1 MKAIAYTLARAA
13 DLNAVITQLQEDEL
27 YKVIAGGQSLGA
39 MLNLRLAQL
48 ERLVD
53 LDGIDTLR
61 KAEIVEDELL
71 LGAMT
76 THAEI
81 EDGQVPDVTQG
92 MLAHVARGIAY
103 RAVRNRGTLGGSL
116 CHADPA
122 ADWMTAMAAVG
133 AQCETTGPEGT
144 RLIPAAQF
152 MTSAFEPDLR
162 PAEILA
168 RIHIPAFHP
177 SARWSY
183 RKHCRKVG
191 EFAMAIVA
199 GVLDPDRGV
208 ERLVFGA
215 LDGTPHL
222 VERDG
227 LFRELADPRTRAAFL
242 ASADLPLPTK
252 SQALHAD
259 LLARVLADIGETQ

>member
-1 MKAIAYTLARAA
+1 MKAIAYQLTRAA
-13 DLNAVITQLQEDEL
+13 DLNAATTQLQEDDF

-39 MLNLRLAQL
+39 MLNLRLAQP
-48 ERLVD
+48 ERLID
-53 LDGIDTLR
+53 LDDVAALR
-61 KAEIVEDELL
+61 QAEVVADELL

-76 THAEI
+76 THAAI
-81 EDGQVPDVTQG
+81 EDGRVPDVTRG
-92 MLAHVARGIAY
+92 MMAQVAHGIAY

-122 ADWMTAMAAVG
+122 ADWMTAMTAIG
-133 AQCETTGPEGT
+133 AQCETSGPQGT

-162 PAEILA
+162 PAEILV
-168 RIHIPAFHP
+168 RVRIPAFSP

-199 GVLDPDRGV
+199 GVIDPARGI
-208 ERLVFGA
+208 EQLVFGA

-222 VERDG
+222 VEREG
-227 LFRELADPRTRAAFL
+227 LFRELEDAGARAAFL
-242 ASADLPLPTK
+242 ASADLPLPTQ
-252 SQALHAD
+252 SRALHAD
-259 LLARVLADIGETQ
+259 LLARVLADTGETK